1 LYRRIPLEFYE
12 EVRPFTMRLFGKTK
26 SPKEI
31 ISNLRENLVI
41 IQATGETNQTP
52 ARSEKERTRAAA
64 EVTRLLNSLKEQVSS
79 AITAATTASSSA
91 PLGGSLS
98 SQRIANPDGGALA
111 MGAGALPPSSLDA
124 GAEGSSGPSVRA
136 NETLAEV
143 GVELQS
149 HDTLYLLLSCMD
161 RIDFEST
168 KYVVD
173 LFCLLIHR
181 QVGESR
187 PMLNYLCKN
196 PRVLILILC
205 GYEKSEHAIQY
216 GTMLRE
222 AARHEELARLIIYS
236 QDFYRL
242 FKYVQGTT
250 FDVSSDAF
258 QSLRDLL
265 TRHKVMVSKFLESN
279 YVKFFEH
286 YHLMINS
293 ENYVTKRQALKLLS
307 ELLLERANFSIMRRY
322 IDDVENLKL
331 IMNLLKAP
339 EKQIAFE
346 AFHCFKVFVANPNKT
361 RQISSILLLNREKL
375 VEFLTN
381 FLPDRSE
388 DVQFSDE
395 KAYLIKTIREL
406 KLPVDEPTALHAT
419 QPTAPATSTNSAS
432 SPTSRR

>member
-1 LYRRIPLEFYE
+1 
-12 EVRPFTMRLFGKTK
+12 
-26 SPKEI
+26 
-31 ISNLRENLVI
+31 
-41 IQATGETNQTP
+41 
-52 ARSEKERTRAAA
+52 
-64 EVTRLLNSLKEQVSS
+64 
-79 AITAATTASSSA
+79 
-91 PLGGSLS
+91 
-98 SQRIANPDGGALA
+98 
-111 MGAGALPPSSLDA
+111 
-124 GAEGSSGPSVRA
+124 
-136 NETLAEV
+136 
-143 GVELQS
+143 
-149 HDTLYLLLSCMD
+149 
-161 RIDFEST
+161 
-168 KYVVD
+168 
-173 LFCLLIHR
+173 
-181 QVGESR
+181 
-187 PMLNYLCKN
+187 
-196 PRVLILILC
+196 
-205 GYEKSEHAIQY
+205 
-216 GTMLRE
+216 
-222 AARHEELARLIIYS
+222 
-236 QDFYRL
+236 
-242 FKYVQGTT
+242 
-250 FDVSSDAF
+250 
-258 QSLRDLL
+258 
-265 TRHKVMVSKFLESN
+265 
-279 YVKFFEH
+279 
-286 YHLMINS
+286 MINS